1 MQNVLPDQVTLGYIL
16 RSCNPRPWDGSDQ
29 YLVRTV
35 SFEIPFLDFCS
46 NFVQMFSRVLATR
59 INNKTYGLDTPK
71 PQRRS
76 GPLFRMQSVRTVSRR
91 NLIIKWWRFSY
102 FLNPHFIPN
111 KLIGGFFN
119 LPSYWKVNLIQW
131 YFFWSGQDGESCIE
145 WRVGAVQCGYWTV
158 GGLWDCVPCGPGSRS
173 SCCSGRHCTNTAPQ
187 SEL

>member
-1 MQNVLPDQVTLGYIL
+1 MQYVLPDQVTLGYIL

-59 INNKTYGLDTPK
+59 INNKTYGLDNHK

-76 GPLFRMQSVRTVSRR
+76 GPLFRMQSDRTVSRR
-91 NLIIKWWRFSY
+91 NLIIKWSRFSY

-111 KLIGGFFN
+111 KLIGSFN
-119 LPSYWKVNLIQW
+119 LPSYWKVNLKSS
-131 YFFWSGQDGESCIE
+131 SGTAEQVRLVS
-145 WRVGAVQCGYWTV
+145 VTPA
-158 GGLWDCVPCGPGSRS
+158 GLHCSEPVRHTS
-173 SCCSGRHCTNTAPQ
+173 SHCFSNNKT
-187 SEL
+187 

>member
-46 NFVQMFSRVLATR
+46 NFVQVFFRVLATR

-111 KLIGGFFN
+111 KLIGGFFS
-119 LPSYWKVNLIQW
+119 LACILECKLDPIISLLIRPA
-131 YFFWSGQDGESCIE
+131 
-145 WRVGAVQCGYWTV
+145 WRELCWVQCSVGTGWRAGCLSQDLTV
-158 GGLWDCVPCGPGSRS
+158 NS
-173 SCCSGRHCTNTAPQ
+173 SYGRPTAPIRH
-187 SEL
+187 LIFP

>member
-59 INNKTYGLDTPK
+59 INNKTYGLDNHK

-76 GPLFRMQSVRTVSRR
+76 GPLFRMQSDRTVSRR
-91 NLIIKWWRFSY
+91 NSIIKWSRFSY

-111 KLIGGFFN
+111 KLIRGFFFN
-119 LPSYWKVNLIQW
+119 LPIYWSANLISSSENAAEHVKW
-131 YFFWSGQDGESCIE
+131 LSVAHNSRPGQAALQQHKS
-145 WRVGAVQCGYWTV
+145 
-158 GGLWDCVPCGPGSRS
+158 
-173 SCCSGRHCTNTAPQ
+173 
-187 SEL
+187 

>member
-1 MQNVLPDQVTLGYIL
+1 MLKWISVQNGLPDQITIGQQLKYC
-16 RSCNPRPWDGSDQ
+16 RMRPWDGSDQ

-46 NFVQMFSRVLATR
+46 NFVQMFFKVLATR
-59 INNKTYGLDTPK
+59 LNNKTYGLDTPK

-111 KLIGGFFN
+111 KLIGSFLN
-119 LPSYWKVNLIQW
+119 LPSYWKVNLKSS
-131 YFFWSGQDGESCIE
+131 SGTAEQVRLVS
-145 WRVGAVQCGYWTV
+145 VTH
-158 GGLWDCVPCGPGSRS
+158 
-173 SCCSGRHCTNTAPQ
+173 SGRPGCTAVSQ
-187 SEL
+187 